1 MSLKDS
7 IADVFRHDAAADWEA
22 AERESECIRNET
34 YWEYYF
40 TGRKPDY
47 WDGLAE
53 VAPLKRAEEE
63 QEKSVQALQTL
74 LTTLTTAD
82 ETKSTRIPFMGSED
96 FSTCKEI
103 VVSFPGAYGVAWV
116 FLTRSKH
123 LATSCVFLPDEN
135 ANGFGEHV
143 YIPTA
148 CILPGE
154 KADGSRKDF
163 YIPIPILGSANHE
176 ADGCES
182 CFQLMPRNAMAQC
195 FCFDLYGKQ
204 MEFGCKWY
212 QAWMENTFR
221 AKRTGKELIV
231 VTKAD
236 GTLGNSQK
244 GEVRFL
250 EKRGFKFT
258 FRNISD
264 FAKSHS
270 YLSENAKSLLREIA
284 GS

>member
-1 MSLKDS
+1 M
-7 IADVFRHDAAADWEA
+7 IH
-22 AERESECIRNET
+22 CIFNLHLICIT
-34 YWEYYF
+34 KTCGWVTCF
-40 TGRKPDY
+40 GRASFHPGDPSN
-47 WDGLAE
+47 A
-53 VAPLKRAEEE
+53 
-63 QEKSVQALQTL
+63 
-74 LTTLTTAD
+74 
-82 ETKSTRIPFMGSED
+82 TR
-96 FSTCKEI
+96 
-103 VVSFPGAYGVAWV
+103 
-116 FLTRSKH
+116 
-123 LATSCVFLPDEN
+123 
-135 ANGFGEHV
+135 
-143 YIPTA
+143 
-148 CILPGE
+148 
-154 KADGSRKDF
+154 
-163 YIPIPILGSANHE
+163 
-176 ADGCES
+176 S
-182 CFQLMPRNAMAQC
+182 CFQPMPRNAMVQC